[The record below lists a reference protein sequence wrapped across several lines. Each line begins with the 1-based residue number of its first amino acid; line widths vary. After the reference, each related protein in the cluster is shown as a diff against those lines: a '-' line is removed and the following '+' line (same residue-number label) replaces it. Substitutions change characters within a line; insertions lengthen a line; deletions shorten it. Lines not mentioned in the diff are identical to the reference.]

1 MHCCYKS
8 HQKMS
13 KPMKQLSLPNTA
25 QWKVADRSCDS
36 DRIPS
41 NKWLCLYRSVHMLT
55 LTGILDDVL
64 AALLLGAHRSAS
76 AGVASLPD
84 SVPPLTPAA
93 ADLSDVCLYVVMTT
107 VLNALTLA
115 SGCVAMVI
123 DAASVDVRAASSC
136 CCCCCSCDVI

>member
-1 MHCCYKS
+1 
-8 HQKMS
+8 MS

-76 AGVASLPD
+76 AGVASMLD
-84 SVPPLTPAA
+84 SAPPLTAA
-93 ADLSDVCLYVVMTT
+93 ADPSDVCLYVVMTT
-107 VLNALTLA
+107 VLIALALA
-115 SGCVAMVI
+115 AGCVAVVI

-136 CCCCCSCDVI
+136 CCCCSCDVI